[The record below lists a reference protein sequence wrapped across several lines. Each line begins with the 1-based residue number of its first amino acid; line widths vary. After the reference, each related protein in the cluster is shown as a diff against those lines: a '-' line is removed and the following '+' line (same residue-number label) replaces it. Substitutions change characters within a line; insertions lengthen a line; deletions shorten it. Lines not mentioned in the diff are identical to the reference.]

1 MKWYP
6 QEVGGISG
14 TDVTDIRHAIDKA
27 KLMNGSEGT
36 VAINADA
43 LTEMLSTMEAHQ
55 ECTSKEDYDALM
67 EERNDFEGKAE
78 ERDTYRE
85 NLIELQGFLK
95 ARKSFPTQQ
104 LAELSATL
112 TEETDILLGE
122 LDTNEKHALA
132 EATTRA
138 VDAGKKP
145 ATGERR
151 SSAEDS
157 SGRVVA
163 LRGRSPRRT

>member
-67 EERNDFEGKAE
+67 E